1 MLPQYAG
8 YAIAGALG
16 LFVGLMLGL
25 LIGWLWHRATIS
37 RLRGQRDLMVHQQNV
52 LSTATIAELRR
63 VMQTIRRMKL

>member
-1 MLPQYAG
+1 MLPFYAG

-16 LFVGLMLGL
+16 LSLGLVLGL

-52 LSTATIAELRR
+52 SSTATIQELRR
-63 VMQTIRRMKL
+63 IMRIIGRLKL

>member
-37 RLRGQRDLMVHQQNV
+37 RLRGQRDLLVHQQNA
-52 LSTATIAELRR
+52 TATTMIAELSR
-63 VMQTIRRMKL
+63 VVRTMRRMKS